1 MNFPPQ
7 SDIVVKM
14 EFSIVNR
21 LTPLVAFSLFLRRC
35 YHFVKQVMM
44 FRTSQIIWS
53 NSGWDVDKEMNVLF
67 QTLFFNAILQSTVE
81 FKHMSY
87 VNLKTSNK
95 GKRRMSPPPCILLFE
110 ESGGSIEHIPLSY
123 RSAYIYAH
131 MRLWGAYVEHTDKH
145 ITSPNLGLSGF

>member
-95 GKRRMSPPPCILLFE
+95 GKRRMSPPPVYYYLKRVE
-110 ESGGSIEHIPLSY
+110 APLSTFH
-123 RSAYIYAH
+123 SLI
-131 MRLWGAYVEHTDKH
+131 GVHTFTRIWDYEELMWN
-145 ITSPNLGLSGF
+145 IPISISPPQI